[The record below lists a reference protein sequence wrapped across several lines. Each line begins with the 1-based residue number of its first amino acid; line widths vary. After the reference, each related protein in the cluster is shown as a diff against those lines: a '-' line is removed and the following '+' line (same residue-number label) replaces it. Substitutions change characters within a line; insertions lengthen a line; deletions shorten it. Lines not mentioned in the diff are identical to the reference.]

1 MVVMRESWTDDRLD
15 DLREDMNRGSDR
27 VRAEIGD
34 ARAETNSLRGEM
46 NSRFN
51 AIESRFDSMQRTMV
65 IGCVT
70 IVGSV
75 VAASFGAALI

>member
-15 DLREDMNRGSDR
+15 NLREDMNRGFDR
-27 VRAEIGD
+27 VDGD
-34 ARAETNSLRGEM
+34 LREVRSELGALRSETN
-46 NSRFN
+46 
-51 AIESRFDSMQRTMV
+51 ARFDSMQRTMV